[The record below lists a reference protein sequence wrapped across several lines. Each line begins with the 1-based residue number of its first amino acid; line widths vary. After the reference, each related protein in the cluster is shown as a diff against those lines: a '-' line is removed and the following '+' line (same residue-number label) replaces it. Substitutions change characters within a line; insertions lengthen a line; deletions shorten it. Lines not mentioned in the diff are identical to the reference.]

1 MIEAEVHYSLHN
13 FLRSHSSPSW
23 SHHLT
28 MARLV
33 ARALRVGRSAL
44 MQVGAASGYQGRYR
58 LSYLA
63 PALMWHQPVVLVAE
77 EKIQQRIKEV
87 EIPRLQEWLGANKAI
102 RTGEGFPDDDF
113 QGLFLTSPANWL
125 RGQLDERSLF
135 PPGIPT
141 IIDGADDLEDWV
153 RQQLT
158 LNIYP
163 QNWDELMLDCPWQ
176 REAIRTARVQIAKSI
191 FQRPVNPYEC
201 YLISPDEREILVS
214 LYQTLESYCLPPIW
228 QKFGHLQASS
238 QLLYARVV
246 RPLGLFSLHSS
257 PVQVA
262 QSLAPVWSKQPVVL
276 IGSAIEVE
284 ATAPIFRQSVGL
296 EDVTTLKFSDDRQTN
311 LIQLYLPDRLP
322 LPNTPEYQSALID
335 KLRSLL
341 SLSATNLGLTVI
353 LVGDVPLKAQVG
365 TILAAEFGSRVQVEK
380 TCLDDN
386 GILVSGW
393 EFWKQ
398 HQKVL
403 PAPQLV
409 VVATLPLP
417 SLENPLVAG
426 RVDYYRKSH
435 LDWFR
440 LYLLPKALSE
450 LQRAVAPARD
460 RQGIVALLDS
470 RVLHRSYGAQV
481 LTALSP
487 CARVNY
493 LDSSLFTNFKDS

>member
-1 MIEAEVHYSLHN
+1 MIEADVHYSLHN
-13 FLRSHSSPSW
+13 FLRSQSEASW

-63 PALMWHQPVVLVAE
+63 PALMWHQPIVLVAE
-77 EKIQQRIKEV
+77 EKIQQRIKDI
-87 EIPRLQEWLGANKAI
+87 EIPKLQGWLGANKAI
-102 RTGEGFPDDDF
+102 RTGECFPDDNF
-113 QGLFLTSPANWL
+113 QGLLITTPAHWL
-125 RGQLDERSLF
+125 RGQLNERSHF
-135 PPGIPT
+135 PPSIPT
-141 IIDGADDLEDWV
+141 IIDGVEDLEDWT

-158 LNIYP
+158 LSIDSHH
-163 QNWDELMLDCPWQ
+163 WDELILDCPWQ
-176 REAIRTARVQIAKSI
+176 SEAIRTFRVQIAKSI
-191 FQRPVNPYEC
+191 FQRPLNPYEC
-201 YLISPDEREILVS
+201 YLLSPDERKILVN
-214 LYQTLESYCLPPIW
+214 LYQSLESHGLPPVW
-228 QKFGHLQASS
+228 AKFGQSLQANN

-246 RPLGLFSLHSS
+246 RSVGLFSLHSA

-276 IGSAIEVE
+276 VGRAIELE
-284 ATAPIFRQSVGL
+284 STAPIFRQSLGL
-296 EDVTTLKFSDDRQTN
+296 PDLTCLKFSDDRQTN

-341 SLSATNLGLTVI
+341 SARSTNLGLTVI

-393 EFWKQ
+393 EFWQQ
-398 HQKVL
+398 HQEVL
-403 PAPQLV
+403 PAPQLLV
-409 VVATLPLP
+409 VSTLPLP

-426 RVDYYRKSH
+426 RVDYYRQAH

-440 LYLLPKALSE
+440 LYLLPKALTE
-450 LQRAVAPARD
+450 LARAIAPVREN
-460 RQGIVALLDS
+460 QGVVALLDS
-470 RVLHRSYGAQV
+470 RILHRSYGSQV
-481 LTALSP
+481 LAALNP
-487 CARVNY
+487 AARMNY
-493 LDSSLFTNFKDS
+493 LDSSFFTQN